1 MNDGWRCGV
10 CDGVNDGGETCA
22 ICGSSRDLAVALTP
36 APPAPPAQ
44 PEEQAVPDDAG
55 WRYEPEPYAEPA
67 PWAEPPRRRGLFGRL
82 VEAAVDAVDRALTIP
97 PEPPLPEE
105 EEPERP
111 REGRRSRLSVRPS
124 PFGLMITWRGG
135 HDEPEDPYVEDAYL
149 EDPGYAEEPRYP
161 EDRDRR

>member
-36 APPAPPAQ
+36 APPAPPAAQ
-44 PEEQAVPDDAG
+44 PEEQAVEDGPG
-55 WRYEPEPYAEPA
+55 WRYEPEPWAQPEPWAEPEPE

-97 PEPPLPEE
+97 PEPPPMAE

-111 REGRRSRLSVRPS
+111 AERRRSRLSVRPS

-135 HDEPEDPYVEDAYL
+135 PEEPEDPYYS
-149 EDPGYAEEPRYP
+149 EDP
-161 EDRDRR
+161 DRR